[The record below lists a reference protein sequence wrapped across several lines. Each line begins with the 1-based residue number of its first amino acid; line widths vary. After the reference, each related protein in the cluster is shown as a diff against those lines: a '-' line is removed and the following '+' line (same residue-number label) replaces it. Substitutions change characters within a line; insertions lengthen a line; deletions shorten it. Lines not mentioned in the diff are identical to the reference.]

1 MTSVL
6 TFFIV
11 GIVFLALEIFAPGV
25 VLGVLGGL
33 AMLAGCVLAFVNL
46 SAAWASLVVIAAFG
60 VLGFFLYAEFVLLPK
75 SRFGKQF
82 FLAGGDRSKTSQPTL
97 AEKKD
102 VVGKMCVTLTPLAPS
117 GYVELDGKRFEAF
130 SQSGFA
136 AKGEALRVV
145 SLDNF
150 RLIVTNP

>member
-1 MTSVL
+1 MSAVL
-6 TFFIV
+6 ILFAI
-11 GIVFLALEIFAPGV
+11 GIVFLALEIFTPGV
-25 VLGVLGGL
+25 VMGVLGGI

-46 SAAWASLVVIAAFG
+46 SVAWASLVVIAAFV
-60 VLGFFLYAEFVLLPK
+60 VLGLFLYAEFVILPK
-75 SRFGKQF
+75 SRFGRKF
-82 FLAGGDRSKTSQPTL
+82 FLVGGDRSKTSQPML
-97 AEKKD
+97 ADKEE
-102 VVGKMCVTLTPLAPS
+102 VVGKMCVTLTALAPS
-117 GYVELDGKRFEAF
+117 GYVQVDGKRFEAF

>member
-1 MTSVL
+1 MNLVL
-6 TFFIV
+6 ILFV
-11 GIVFLALEIFAPGV
+11 MGIVFLGLEIFAPGV
-25 VLGVLGGL
+25 VLGVLGGI
-33 AMLAGCVLAFVNL
+33 AMVAGCVLAFINL
-46 SAAWASLVVIAAFG
+46 SVGSASLVVVAAFV
-60 VLGFFLYAEFVLLPK
+60 VLGCFLYAEFVILPK
-75 SRFGKQF
+75 SRFGKKF

-97 AEKKD
+97 AAKEE
-102 VVGKMCVTLTPLAPS
+102 VVGKMCVTLTALAPS
-117 GYVELDGKRFEAF
+117 GYVQVDGKRFEAF